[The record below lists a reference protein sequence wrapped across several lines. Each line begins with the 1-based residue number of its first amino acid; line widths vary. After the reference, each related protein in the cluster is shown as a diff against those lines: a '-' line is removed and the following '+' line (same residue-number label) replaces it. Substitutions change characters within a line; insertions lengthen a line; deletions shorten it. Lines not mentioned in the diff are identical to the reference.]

1 MDNPLAFEQ
10 LQADLGVGVP
20 VPVGW
25 RPLADCRLAIIV
37 GVTGVGKS
45 TVLARLADAGLDF
58 TLLPDR
64 RVLTD
69 RLIISAMQAQDGEPA
84 GPVRDRSLR
93 FDYTRRYRARYA
105 GGMAH
110 ALSQVAAAPALA
122 QRLLLFDGLR
132 GADEVRHAAAALPHA
147 YFIVLEA
154 PDIVRVQRLLGRQD
168 AFDAVCLS
176 PSEDIVSSGL
186 TSLADLG
193 VPDAAALF
201 SAGEAAALLTWV
213 RRGEVSADDLRA
225 KLRIVVEERRN
236 YDPAAARAV
245 LQEDAPGRTL
255 CLDTVALDA
264 AQIAQAIA
272 AWLPF

>member
-1 MDNPLAFEQ
+1 MDKPLAFEQ
-10 LQADLGVGVP
+10 LQADLGVGAP
-20 VPVGW
+20 VPAGW

-45 TVLARLADAGLDF
+45 TVLARLADVGLDF

-69 RLIISAMQAQDGEPA
+69 RLIISTMQAQDGEPA

-110 ALSQVAAAPALA
+110 ALSQVSAAPALA
-122 QRLLLFDGLR
+122 QRRLLFDGLR
-132 GADEVRHAAAALPHA
+132 GVDEVRHAADALPNAH
-147 YFIVLEA
+147 FIVLEA

-168 AFDAVCLS
+168 AFDAVSLS
-176 PSEDIVSSGL
+176 PSEDIASPSL
-186 TSLADLG
+186 ASLADLG

-201 SAGEAAALLTWV
+201 SPGEAAALLAWV
-213 RRGEVSADDLRA
+213 RRSEVSADDLRA

-236 YDPAAARAV
+236 YDPAAARAA
-245 LQEDAPGRTL
+245 LQENAPQRTL

-272 AWLPF
+272 AWLPI